1 MRFPIQPIATPE
13 DCPNENGSPAS
24 RAAACAAA
32 ATGTGIAVSWLID
45 VRIVDDELEAAFIE
59 DSVRAAQKGR
69 HRSGFLWC
77 LFCLVGL
84 LLGAGARLSIL
95 DQSIQTSMDSVF
107 RAGGSSR
114 TWIVVVAY
122 VTCLVTFGAGVHLV
136 WRAERY
142 TLAAY
147 RTRMLWIATIGY
159 YGSLTFGF
167 GIPGLLDQ
175 VRHQAMQLTGDGS
188 AFSYG
193 HPLEWT
199 FSGWYTFILNIAYP
213 CFFLSFDCA
222 SNRLQAVASIVSWFA
237 GIAVV
242 ASTAESKFFLFPFI
256 SLHTVCCL
264 GVTVAYVVFG
274 KMQRKVFLYA
284 NMLVAEVKSEREQK
298 AEERAVGEQAVCN
311 WVCHEI
317 RNPLNALQFCIEEVT
332 KDHSLVETH
341 TGTMQQCSK
350 HILSVITSMLELSKL
365 TEGKISHSTLL
376 APAL

>member
-69 HRSGFLWC
+69 HRNGFLWC

-95 DQSIQTSMDSVF
+95 DQSIQTSMSSVF
-107 RAGGSSR
+107 RAGGSSC

-147 RTRMLWIATIGY
+147 RTRMLWITTIGY
-159 YGSLTFGF
+159 YGALTFGF
-167 GIPGLLDQ
+167 GMPRLLDQ
-175 VRHQAMQLTGDGS
+175 VRHQAMQLTGDDS
-188 AFSYG
+188 SFSSP
-193 HPLEWT
+193 HPEWM
-199 FSGWYTFILNIAYP
+199 FSGWYTCLLNIAYP

-222 SNRLQAVASIVSWFA
+222 SNRIQAVASIFSWFA
-237 GIAVV
+237 GIGIAVI
-242 ASTAESKFFLFPFI
+242 ASTAVESKFFLFQFI
-256 SLHTVCCL
+256 GLHTVCCL
-264 GVTVAYVVFG
+264 GVMVAYVVFG

-311 WVCHEI
+311 CG
-317 RNPLNALQFCIEEVT
+317 CVT
-332 KDHSLVETH
+332 KFATRSMH
-341 TGTMQQCSK
+341 CS
-350 HILSVITSMLELSKL
+350 SVSRR
-365 TEGKISHSTLL
+365 
-376 APAL
+376 